1 MKNKLA
7 ILSIFILSILL
18 TGCKPSAPTVVV
30 TNYPVEYLVKQIG
43 QDYVTVTNISEDT
56 LIQRA
61 KINDNYKEVL
71 KESNVLFYIGGLE
84 PYMELYLDDIRSSR
98 IIMVDLSSISALNKF
113 KRYTSTNLNGR
124 EVTVETAWYEGDVF
138 KDIDLYNKDP
148 MLWIDPISMSS
159 MGATIC
165 DWLSER
171 YPEFAKIFQQN
182 FEALENDLAR
192 LDADYQLLKDS
203 GKSISFVSV
212 TPSFGNWQKSYGIRV
227 YPVCLSRYGAVP
239 NKAQMDA
246 IKQRIQNDKVRYI
259 VKESNLS
266 EDMLALH
273 DQLVDELGLISVDM
287 SNLSSLTAKEKEAGV
302 DYKTIMYQNL
312 RVLEEMGE

>member
-1 MKNKLA
+1 MRKKLA
-7 ILSIFILSILL
+7 ILSIFIVSILL
-18 TGCKPSAPTVVV
+18 SGCKPSAPTVVV

-98 IIMVDLSSISALNKF
+98 ITMVDLSSISALNKF

-124 EVTVETAWYEGDVF
+124 EVTVETAWYEGDAF

-165 DWLSER
+165 DWLSDR

-182 FEALENDLAR
+182 FETLENDLAR
-192 LDADYQLLKDS
+192 LDADYQQLKDS
-203 GKSISFVSV
+203 GKSISFVSI
-212 TPSFGNWQKSYGIRV
+212 TPSFGNWQKSYGVRV

-239 NKAQMDA
+239 NQSQLDV

-273 DQLVDELGLISVDM
+273 DQLVNDLGLISIEM